1 MQAQHI
7 IHGIGVRKAGELTNI
22 YTTSTSALINN
33 LYIGDLTPN
42 TNPYYVFIPRYTANE
57 VDGILVFK
65 INSFNN
71 EVAYN
76 GSLNK
81 QTYAYGNSVHNHAD
95 ILSFALDDSYVY
107 YPNYN
112 TPRTIIIKY
121 NSTVLL
127 KK

>member
-7 IHGIGVRKAGELTNI
+7 IHGIGVRKAGELTTI
-22 YTTSTSALINN
+22 YTTSTSELINN
-33 LYIGDLTPN
+33 LYSGDLTPN

-57 VDGILVFK
+57 FDGILVFK

-81 QTYAYGNSVHNHAD
+81 QTYAYGNSVYNHTD

-112 TPRTIIIKY
+112 TPRTSIIKY
-121 NSTVLL
+121 NSSVLL